1 MERKDVIP
9 MVCTS
14 VKEGTECSF
23 MSSNGCQFNGGNCH
37 PITEKCEGC
46 QKVVKRPSGDYCL
59 AFPDPA
65 IKWRFGNCSMAT
77 HMKAKDE
84 KKNGKVNPLKASK
97 RRAH

>member
-1 MERKDVIP
+1 

-14 VKEGTECSF
+14 VKEGAECSF
-23 MSSNGCQFNGGNCH
+23 MSQNGCQFNGGNCH

-46 QKVVKRPSGDYCL
+46 QKVVNRPSGDYCL

-65 IKWRFGNCSMAT
+65 IKWRFGNCGMAT
-77 HMKAKDE
+77 HLKAKDE
-84 KKNGKVNPLKASK
+84 KKTGKVNPLKASK